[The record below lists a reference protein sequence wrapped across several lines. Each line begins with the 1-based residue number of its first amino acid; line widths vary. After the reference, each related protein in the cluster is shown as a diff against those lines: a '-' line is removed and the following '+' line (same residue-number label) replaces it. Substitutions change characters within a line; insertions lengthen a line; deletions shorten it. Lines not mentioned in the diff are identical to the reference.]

1 MKMADMVKM
10 ADRRAVL
17 SQVWSQE
24 NQSLDLPTDNK
35 VSREDVK
42 EMIEAQKSIMESNEQ
57 VRVKARKLYL
67 IILTLVVVFLLGLMI
82 GIVVYKDGR
91 IRKLDSKNHHSIL
104 KLNTSLLDTLE
115 RLQKLER
122 KKLKS
127 LVKEVLDTELIKKQP
142 MTVDEVLAKIRPK
155 IKEEVRAQI
164 QQSKVNETQ
173 SENSGKNETTRE
185 N

>member
-42 EMIEAQKSIMESNEQ
+42 EMIEAQKSIMESNEK

-67 IILTLVVVFLLGLMI
+67 IILTLVVVFLLGLMV

-91 IRKLDSKNHHSIL
+91 IRRLDSRNNEQIL
-104 KLNTSLLDTLE
+104 KLNATLNDTLR
-115 RLQKLER
+115 RLKKLER
-122 KKLKS
+122 KRITMVTNL
-127 LVKEVLDTELIKKQP
+127 TELKKNLSIAVNE
-142 MTVDEVLAKIRPK
+142 TVTKIRPQLK
-155 IKEEVRAQI
+155 AEILAQI
-164 QQSKVNETQ
+164 QQMNGNEPQNKNPGT
-173 SENSGKNETTRE
+173 NETTTK

>member
-1 MKMADMVKM
+1 M
-10 ADRRAVL
+10 

-91 IRKLDSKNHHSIL
+91 IRKLNSKNDLSIL
-104 KLNTSLLDTLE
+104 KLNNSLQDTLE
-115 RLQKLER
+115 RVQKLER
-122 KKLKS
+122 KQLRP
-127 LVKEVLDTELIKKQP
+127 LVKEIIDAELKRKQP
-142 MTVDEVLAKIRPK
+142 MTVDEVMAKIRPK

-164 QQSKVNETQ
+164 QQSKGNETQ
-173 SENSGKNETTRE
+173 SENSGKNETCFGLILSSKYSE
-185 N
+185 ASE

>member
-1 MKMADMVKM
+1 MKMADRVKM

-35 VSREDVK
+35 VNREDVM
-42 EMIEAQKSIMESNEQ
+42 EMIEAQKSIMESNEK
-57 VRVKARKLYL
+57 VRIKARKLYL
-67 IILTLVVVFLLGLMI
+67 IILTLVVVFLLGLMV

-91 IRKLDSKNHHSIL
+91 IRKLNSKNDLSIL
-104 KLNTSLLDTLE
+104 KLNNSLQDTLE
-115 RLQKLER
+115 RVQKLER
-122 KKLKS
+122 KKLRP
-127 LVKEVLDTELIKKQP
+127 LVKEIIDAELKRKQP
-142 MTVDEVLAKIRPK
+142 MTVDEVMAKIRPK

-164 QQSKVNETQ
+164 QQSKGNETV
-173 SENSGKNETTRE
+173 SENSGKNKPTRE